1 MIIRSIKELPF
12 LHTHFVQYVNRKERE
27 IGLLLFFVGLLC
39 WLEFPS
45 RTDESWHLCDFWQ
58 QFSHDVNQQKNL
70 LLCAKDNPE
79 EHFLRSR
86 ESTAEISCHF
96 TNIMPFIL
104 VNDSH

>member
-70 LLCAKDNPE
+70 LLCAKDN
-79 EHFLRSR
+79 LD
-86 ESTAEISCHF
+86 I
-96 TNIMPFIL
+96 
-104 VNDSH
+104 